1 MLPLFLANCDKLVY
15 HDHSEYGRRG
25 WTMLE
30 RTVFAAFNKPLIAVL
45 QPRLGTLESGR
56 PIVPQ
61 AGSSVPFSGRSLRT
75 AATRTLHVLDDP
87 SEGLLTDPETDRPLL
102 SRLLGLTQQRWGLCW
117 RGTATQWSLDGM
129 RGLEQLEFGK
139 TEVVVETAEML
150 DVVGGGSTMAASGG
164 AGGGSNGAGGLP
176 MDAMGSLRALERT
189 MKEKRRLQPW
199 ELGGSDFVNPQL

>member
-1 MLPLFLANCDKLVY
+1 
-15 HDHSEYGRRG
+15 
-25 WTMLE
+25 
-30 RTVFAAFNKPLIAVL
+30 
-45 QPRLGTLESGR
+45 
-56 PIVPQ
+56 
-61 AGSSVPFSGRSLRT
+61 
-75 AATRTLHVLDDP
+75 
-87 SEGLLTDPETDRPLL
+87 
-102 SRLLGLTQQRWGLCW
+102 
-117 RGTATQWSLDGM
+117 M